1 MAPSVPEA
9 DHDRKDE
16 NQAKGTHATMNRPP
30 AVTRGRGTAA
40 FRRLLL
46 TPPARLGWTFRS
58 RRELITP
65 YTEPP
70 PDPEAIRQEAAAR
83 LAVSQASWQRARKW
97 GIRPS
102 LIILIGLIALAA
114 CAHAINPAS
123 SSGTTIVTALAL
135 AGPGLGWAGWR
146 YAQLNAARAADP
158 RQHHQQAHQ
167 QWAARAAQHEQAE
180 LYRLAEVPEWGSA
193 ELSVPRTDVYGGTLA
208 GWQSLITVHGASI
221 LAQRPLLVAD
231 LSGQYALS
239 GLAALARDA
248 RVPAAE
254 YLLPRD
260 LDRFGL
266 LVRLGPQQLADALA
280 EAIHAGAPGTA
291 RTDRAVDVRVLSQIC
306 TVLGSGGIT
315 PARLAAATQAALG
328 RPVRAGLLSAEEAGK
343 IGGKLFGDSYQT
355 QIGVNLV
362 RLDAFL
368 SDLALYDT
376 GTTTAAPPP
385 AAYCTFL
392 ALEPA
397 ARSARAELIAALVI
411 QWLTVEVTASTRI
424 APAVII
430 AAADEITR
438 NHLERLAD
446 ACDRRQVPLT
456 LLFRHLREESLGMIG
471 GGATA
476 FMRLGN
482 HHEAEQAAA
491 FIGRH
496 HKFVLS
502 GYTATSGGNSTL
514 TRGEEHGYGTT
525 QSRGYGGARGW
536 AEDGHL
542 GGTSHSG
549 SRTRSRDFGRSENWS
564 TSASQSDGADWSDAT
579 AYERVYEY
587 AVEPAVLQNLPE
599 GALLLT
605 GRSGIGA
612 DLRSVEIDPAII
624 TLPQAS
630 THPLPAAPPQ
640 SAAAPRAGAPRDW
653 PELEPRD
660 FQPRWPQSPDQAQQ
674 PAWPPLPGQQPRWRD
689 DLPSQQ

>member
-1 MAPSVPEA
+1 MSI
-9 DHDRKDE
+9 
-16 NQAKGTHATMNRPP
+16 PP
-30 AVTRGRGTAA
+30 AVPRGRGTAA
-40 FRRLLL
+40 FRRLLF

-58 RRELITP
+58 RRDLITAYP
-65 YTEPP
+65 EPP
-70 PDPEAIRQEAAAR
+70 PDPEAIRQQAAAR
-83 LAVSQASWQRARKW
+83 LAAAQASWQRARKW

-102 LIILIGLIALAA
+102 LIILVSLITLAA

-123 SSGTTIVTALAL
+123 SSGTTFVTALIL

-146 YAQLNAARAADP
+146 YSQLSAAKTANP
-158 RQHHQQAHQ
+158 EQHHQQARQ
-167 QWAARAAQHEQAE
+167 QWAERASQHEQDE

-231 LSGQYALS
+231 LSGQYALA

-266 LVRLGPQQLADALA
+266 LARLGPQQLADALA

-291 RTDRAVDVRVLSQIC
+291 RTDRAIDVRVLGQIC
-306 TVLGSGGIT
+306 TVLGPGGIT
-315 PARLAAATQAALG
+315 PARLAAAAQAALG
-328 RPVRAGLLSAEEAGK
+328 RPVPPGLLSAEEADK
-343 IGGKLFGDSYQT
+343 IGSKLFGDSYQT

-368 SDLALYDT
+368 SGLAQYDT
-376 GTTTAAPPP
+376 GTTPPPPPPP

-411 QWLTVEVTASTRI
+411 QWLTVEVTASTSI

-438 NHLERLAD
+438 SHLERLAD

-456 LLFRHLREESLGMIG
+456 LLFRHLRDDSLGMIG

-482 HHEAEQAAA
+482 HHEAEQAAE

-502 GYTATSGGNSTL
+502 GFTATSGGSHTS
-514 TRGEEHGYGTT
+514 TRGEEHGHGTS
-525 QSRGYGGARGW
+525 QSRGYGTTRGW

-542 GGTSHSG
+542 GGTSSSG
-549 SRTRSRDFGRSENWS
+549 SRTRSRDYSRSENWS
-564 TSASQSDGADWSDAT
+564 TSVSQSDGTDWSDAT

-587 AVEPAVLQNLPE
+587 GVEPAVLQNLPE

-605 GRSGIGA
+605 GRSRIGA
-612 DLRSVEIDPAII
+612 DLRSVEVDPAII

-630 THPLPAAPPQ
+630 THPLPAVPLQPP
-640 SAAAPRAGAPRDW
+640 AAAPRAGVPSDW
-653 PELEPRD
+653 RELEPRD
-660 FQPRWPQSPDQAQQ
+660 FQPGWPQAPDQTPQS
-674 PAWPPLPGQQPRWRD
+674 AWPPRPGQQPPRRD
-689 DLPSQQ
+689 DRPGQRY